1 MAGFEIGCHSE
12 PRRRNPPEP
21 QSVVVETRGP
31 RSMLTRWTGAKGKMK
46 RGWHNDRKG
55 EYEERGD
62 LGLSSDENLLIQL
75 LDYLKWL
82 HR

>member
-1 MAGFEIGCHSE
+1 
-12 PRRRNPPEP
+12 
-21 QSVVVETRGP
+21 
-31 RSMLTRWTGAKGKMK
+31 MLTRWTGAKGKMK